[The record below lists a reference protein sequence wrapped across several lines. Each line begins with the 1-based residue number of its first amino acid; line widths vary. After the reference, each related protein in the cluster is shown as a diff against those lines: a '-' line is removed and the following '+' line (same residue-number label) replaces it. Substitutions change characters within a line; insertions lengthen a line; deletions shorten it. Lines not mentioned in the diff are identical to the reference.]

1 MPPLPSVR
9 LHGANQCKA
18 RSKRSLER
26 CKNPAA
32 YGMPVCRF
40 HGARRFVTV
49 LRGSAHPQFRH
60 GKETLEM
67 KRERGFRL
75 AELRDLET
83 AMYELGMTTAP
94 RTRGRKP
101 KHQFK

>member
-9 LHGANQCKA
+9 LHGAQQCKA
-18 RSKRSLER
+18 RSKHSLER

-40 HGARRFVTV
+40 HGARRSETV
-49 LRGSAHPQFRH
+49 LRGPVHPQYRH

-67 KRERGFRL
+67 KWDRSLRL

-83 AMYELGMTTAP
+83 AMYDLGMTTAP
-94 RTRGRKP
+94 RTCGRKP
-101 KHQFK
+101 KSQFK